1 MIIDAHAHIYPDKI
15 ALKASKSIQEFYDLN
30 VDHDGTV
37 SHLLELGKVA
47 GISYHLVHSVATTPE
62 QVTRINDFIINEVSM
77 HSDRFV
83 GFCTLH
89 PDFSN
94 PGQEIDRIMAAG
106 LKGIKLHPD
115 FQQFNLDDERAF
127 GIYEAAE
134 GRLPILTHM
143 GDPRYDFS
151 KAERLYNVINRFPRL
166 TFIGAHMGSYSDWD
180 GAAKILQGTGIY
192 VDTSSSLAFLTPEKV
207 RELIDIYG
215 ADKVLFACD
224 YPMWTPS
231 EEIERMN
238 RVPLSSEERR
248 MIMGDNAAGLL
259 NINRIT

>member
-15 ALKASKSIQEFYDLN
+15 ALKASKSIQSFYDLN
-30 VDHDGTV
+30 VDHDGSV
-37 SHLLELGKVA
+37 GRLLELGKAA

-62 QVTRINDFIINEVSM
+62 QVTRINDFIIDEVNL
-77 HSDRFV
+77 HNDRFV

-89 PDFSN
+89 PDFIN
-94 PGQEIDRIMAAG
+94 PGKEIDRILAAG

-115 FQQFNLDDERAF
+115 FQRFNLDDERAY

-151 KAERLYNVINRFPRL
+151 KAERLYRVIERFPRL
-166 TFIGAHMGSYSDWD
+166 TFIGAHLGSYSDWD
-180 GAAKILQGTGIY
+180 GAADILQGTGIY
-192 VDTSSSLAFLTPEKV
+192 VDTSSSLAFLSPEKV
-207 RELIDIYG
+207 RSLIDVYG

-231 EEIERMN
+231 EEIERLN
-238 RVPLSSEERR
+238 KVPLSLEERR
-248 MIMGDNAAGLL
+248 MIMCDNAAKLLGLPL
-259 NINRIT
+259 T